1 MARRFVAEFL
11 LPLVRGGA
19 LRVGRPLGPRAV
31 ARVMEVVAHA
41 SRDPTDDEAEPIV
54 MLGAGRRAVAGRHL
68 PAGAAPPL
76 DEVTVRLGAA
86 LHDLL
91 ALAHPDLAGPGIGR
105 RQEQIAL
112 AALELASVGSPSSAR
127 EAVNRH
133 SLLARIPE
141 IVRVDR
147 TVRFWLGHRTFVGR
161 TPPGRIMALPSLR
174 RVRVDKASRS
184 WLREIGIPAV
194 GRLAFLALNVASPLG
209 EALDPL
215 RLDPPLGWGRI
226 LPVLRFPPV
235 ARAVAGAA
243 VEIGVDRAGDAL
255 AGALY
260 RFAGMHDP
268 PFGLPASEESV
279 AFALRFLAHLVWLDV
294 LYGVDPERA
303 RAARPAQVGV
313 GPELGLELAVV
324 ITAAARTRRSLVWPD
339 DVPATGD
346 LGQAFGARLEAL
358 GARASAAGSPRL
370 AAALSIADFAAA
382 PVTRPIAL

>member
-1 MARRFVAEFL
+1 MARRFVTDFL

-31 ARVMEVVAHA
+31 GRVLDLVASA
-41 SRDPTDDEAEPIV
+41 SRDPADDEAEPIA
-54 MLGAGRRAVAGRHL
+54 MLAAGRRAVAGRIL
-68 PAGAAPPL
+68 PVGAAPPL

-91 ALAHPDLAGPGIGR
+91 ALAHPDLMGPGIAR

-112 AALELASVGSPSSAR
+112 CALELASVGSPSSAR

-133 SLLARIPE
+133 SLLSRIPE
-141 IVRVDR
+141 ILRVDR

-174 RVRVDKASRS
+174 RVRVDRASRS

-194 GRLAFLALNVASPLG
+194 GRRAFLALNVASPLG

-226 LPVLRFPPV
+226 LPVLRFAPV
-235 ARAVAGAA
+235 ARAVAGSA
-243 VEIGVDRAGDAL
+243 VELGIDRAGDAL

-268 PFGLPASEESV
+268 PFGLAASEESV

-294 LYGVDPERA
+294 LYGVDPDRA
-303 RAARPAQVGV
+303 RAARPVQA
-313 GPELGLELAVV
+313 GPELGLELAVM

-339 DVPATGD
+339 DVPASGD
-346 LGQAFGARLEAL
+346 VGQAFAARLEAL

-382 PVTRPIAL
+382 PVTRPVAL

>member
-1 MARRFVAEFL
+1 MARRFVLEFL

-31 ARVMEVVAHA
+31 ARVTEAVARA
-41 SRDPTDDEAEPIV
+41 TRDPTDDEAEPIA

-68 PAGAAPPL
+68 PSAVAPPL

-105 RQEQIAL
+105 RQQQIAS

-147 TVRFWLGHRTFVGR
+147 TVRFWLGHQTFVGR

-174 RVRVDKASRS
+174 RVRVDRASRS

-194 GRLAFLALNVASPLG
+194 GRRAFLALNVASPLG

-294 LYGVDPERA
+294 LYGVDPDRA

-324 ITAAARTRRSLVWPD
+324 VTAAARTRRSLVWPD
-339 DVPATGD
+339 DVPATSD
-346 LGQAFGARLEAL
+346 LGQAFGARLEAI
-358 GARASAAGSPRL
+358 GARATAAGSPRL

>member
-1 MARRFVAEFL
+1 MARRFVTEFL

-31 ARVMEVVAHA
+31 ARVMERIARA
-41 SRDPTDDEAEPIV
+41 SRDAADDEAEALAA
-54 MLGAGRRAVAGRHL
+54 LGDGRRLCAGLLL
-68 PAGAAPPL
+68 PAAAPPPL
-76 DEVTVRLGAA
+76 DEVSVRLGAA

-91 ALAHPDLAGPGIGR
+91 SLAHPDLAGPGLGR

-112 AALELASVGSPSSAR
+112 AALELASVGPPASAR

-133 SLLARIPE
+133 ALLARLPE

-147 TVRFWLGHRTFVGR
+147 TVRFWLGRRTFVGR

-174 RVRVDKASRS
+174 RVRVERSSRG

-194 GRLAFLALNVASPLG
+194 GRRAFLALNAASPLG

-226 LPVLRFPPV
+226 LPVLRFPAL
-235 ARAVAGAA
+235 ARAVAGAVA
-243 VEIGVDRAGDAL
+243 EVGVERAGDAL

-260 RFAGMHDP
+260 RYAGMHDP
-268 PFGLPASEESV
+268 PLGLPVSGESV

-294 LYGVDPERA
+294 LYP
-303 RAARPAQVGV
+303 PAPGQ
-313 GPELGLELAVV
+313 GPAGEPGREPGLELAVV
-324 ITAAARTRRSLVWPD
+324 ITAAARTRPDLVWPGD
-339 DVPATGD
+339 LPPDGD
-346 LGQAFGARLEAL
+346 LGRAFAARLEAL
-358 GARASAAGSPRL
+358 DARASAAGSPRL
-370 AAALSIADFAAA
+370 QAALSIADFAAA
-382 PVTRPIAL
+382 PVTRPLAL

>member
-1 MARRFVAEFL
+1 MARPFVSEFL

-19 LRVGRPLGPRAV
+19 LRVGRPLGARAV
-31 ARVMEVVAHA
+31 ARVMDLVASA
-41 SRDPTDDEAEPIV
+41 SRDPVDDEAEPIA
-54 MLGAGRRAVAGRHL
+54 MLGAGRRAVAGRLL

-91 ALAHPDLAGPGIGR
+91 ALAHPDLAGPGIAR

-133 SLLARIPE
+133 SLLSRIPE

-147 TVRFWLGHRTFVGR
+147 TVRFWLGHRTFVGQ

-184 WLREIGIPAV
+184 WLREVGIPAV
-194 GRLAFLALNVASPLG
+194 GRRAFLALNVASPLG

-215 RLDPPLGWGRI
+215 RLDPPLGWGRV
-226 LPVLRFPPV
+226 LPVLRFPGL

-243 VEIGVDRAGDAL
+243 VEIGVERAGDAL

-260 RFAGMHDP
+260 RYAGLHDP
-268 PFGLPASEESV
+268 PLGLAATPENV

-294 LYGVDPERA
+294 LYGADPDRA
-303 RAARPAQVGV
+303 RATRPVGS

-324 ITAAARTRRSLVWPD
+324 ITAAARTEPSLVWPD
-339 DVPATGD
+339 DVSFDGD
-346 LGQAFGARLEAL
+346 LGRAFAARLAL
-358 GARASAAGSPRL
+358 LDARASAAGAPRL
-370 AAALSIADFAAA
+370 AAALSIADYAAT
-382 PVTRPIAL
+382 PVTRPVAL

>member
-1 MARRFVAEFL
+1 M
-11 LPLVRGGA
+11 
-19 LRVGRPLGPRAV
+19 
-31 ARVMEVVAHA
+31 
-41 SRDPTDDEAEPIV
+41 
-54 MLGAGRRAVAGRHL
+54 
-68 PAGAAPPL
+68 
-76 DEVTVRLGAA
+76 
-86 LHDLL
+86 

-112 AALELASVGSPSSAR
+112 CALELASVGSPSSAR

-133 SLLARIPE
+133 SLLARLPE

-147 TVRFWLGHRTFVGR
+147 TVRFWLGHQTFVGR

-174 RVRVDKASRS
+174 RVRVDRQSRS

-194 GRLAFLALNVASPLG
+194 GRRAFLALNVASPLG

-226 LPVLRFPPV
+226 LPVLRFPEV

-243 VEIGVDRAGDAL
+243 VEIGVERAGDAL

-294 LYGVDPERA
+294 LYGVDPDRA

-313 GPELGLELAVV
+313 GPEMGLELAVV

-382 PVTRPIAL
+382 PVTRPVAL

>member
-31 ARVMEVVAHA
+31 ARVMDLVARA
-41 SRDPTDDEAEPIV
+41 SRDPTEDEAESIA

-68 PAGAAPPL
+68 PIGGPPPL

-91 ALAHPDLAGPGIGR
+91 ALAHPDLAGPGIAR
-105 RQEQIAL
+105 RQEQIAQ
-112 AALELASVGSPSSAR
+112 AALELASVGAPSSAR
-127 EAVNRH
+127 EAANRH

-147 TVRFWLGHRTFVGR
+147 TVRFWLGHQTFVGR

-174 RVRVDKASRS
+174 RVRVDRASRG

-194 GRLAFLALNVASPLG
+194 GRRAFLALNVASPLG

-226 LPVLRFPPV
+226 LPVLRFP
-235 ARAVAGAA
+235 
-243 VEIGVDRAGDAL
+243 
-255 AGALY
+255 
-260 RFAGMHDP
+260 
-268 PFGLPASEESV
+268 
-279 AFALRFLAHLVWLDV
+279 
-294 LYGVDPERA
+294 
-303 RAARPAQVGV
+303 
-313 GPELGLELAVV
+313 
-324 ITAAARTRRSLVWPD
+324 
-339 DVPATGD
+339 
-346 LGQAFGARLEAL
+346 
-358 GARASAAGSPRL
+358 
-370 AAALSIADFAAA
+370 
-382 PVTRPIAL
+382 

>member
-1 MARRFVAEFL
+1 MARSFVAEFL

-19 LRVGRPLGPRAV
+19 LRVGRPLGGRAV
-31 ARVMEVVAHA
+31 ERVLELAREVG
-41 SRDPTDDEAEPIV
+41 RDAATDAAEPIAA
-54 MLGAGRRAVAGRHL
+54 LALGRRAIAARLL
-68 PAGAAPPL
+68 PAVAAPPL

-91 ALAHPDLAGPGIGR
+91 ALAHPDLAGPGVGR
-105 RQEQIAL
+105 RQEQIAA
-112 AALELASVGSPSSAR
+112 AALALASVGPPRSVR

-133 SLLARIPE
+133 SLLARLGE

-147 TVRFWLGHRTFVGR
+147 TVKFWLGRQTFVGR

-174 RVRVDKASRS
+174 RVRVERSSRS

-215 RLDPPLGWGRI
+215 RLDPPLGWGRV
-226 LPVLRFPPV
+226 LPVLRFPGL

-243 VEIGVDRAGDAL
+243 VEIGVERAGDAL

-260 RFAGMHDP
+260 RYAGLHDP
-268 PFGLPASEESV
+268 PLGLAATPENV

-294 LYGVDPERA
+294 LYGADPDRA
-303 RAARPAQVGV
+303 RATRPVGS

-324 ITAAARTRRSLVWPD
+324 ITAAARTEPSLVWPD
-339 DVPATGD
+339 DVSFDGD
-346 LGQAFGARLEAL
+346 LGRAFAARLAL
-358 GARASAAGSPRL
+358 LDARASAAGAPRL
-370 AAALSIADFAAA
+370 AAALSIADYAAT
-382 PVTRPIAL
+382 PVTRPVAL

>member
-19 LRVGRPLGPRAV
+19 LRVGRPLGARAV
-31 ARVMEVVAHA
+31 ARVMELVARA
-41 SRDPTDDEAEPIV
+41 GRDPADDEAEPIV
-54 MLGAGRRAVAGRHL
+54 MLGAGRRAVAGRHF

-91 ALAHPDLAGPGIGR
+91 ALSHPDLAGPGIAH

-112 AALELASVGSPSSAR
+112 AAFELASVGSPPSAR

-174 RVRVDKASRS
+174 RVRVDRASRS

-194 GRLAFLALNVASPLG
+194 GRRAFLALNVASPLG

-226 LPVLRFPPV
+226 LPALRFPLV

-268 PFGLPASEESV
+268 PFGQPVSEESV

-294 LYGVDPERA
+294 LYGVDPDRA
-303 RAARPAQVGV
+303 RAARSAQA

-324 ITAAARTRRSLVWPD
+324 ITAAARTRRSLVWPE
-339 DVPATGD
+339 DVSATGD
-346 LGQAFGARLEAL
+346 LGKAFGARLEAL

-382 PVTRPIAL
+382 PVTRPVAL

>member
-11 LPLVRGGA
+11 LPLVRGGS

-31 ARVMEVVAHA
+31 ARVMDLVARA
-41 SRDPTDDEAEPIV
+41 SRDPTEDEAESIA

-68 PAGAAPPL
+68 PIGGPPPL

-91 ALAHPDLAGPGIGR
+91 ALAHPDLAGPGIAR
-105 RQEQIAL
+105 RQEQIAQ
-112 AALELASVGSPSSAR
+112 AALELASVGAPSSAR
-127 EAVNRH
+127 EAANRH

-147 TVRFWLGHRTFVGR
+147 TVRFWLGHQTFVGR

-174 RVRVDKASRS
+174 RVRVDRASRG

-194 GRLAFLALNVASPLG
+194 GRRAFLALNVASPLG

-226 LPVLRFPPV
+226 LPVLRFPLV

-243 VEIGVDRAGDAL
+243 VGIGVDRAGDAL

-279 AFALRFLAHLVWLDV
+279 AFAFRFLAHLVWLDV

-303 RAARPAQVGV
+303 RAARPAQS

-339 DVPATGD
+339 DVPASGD

-382 PVTRPIAL
+382 PVTRPVAL

>member
-31 ARVMEVVAHA
+31 ARVMERIARA
-41 SRDPTDDEAEPIV
+41 SRDATDDEAEALTA
-54 MLGAGRRAVAGRHL
+54 LGDGRRLCAGRLL
-68 PAGAAPPL
+68 PTAAAPRL
-76 DEVTVRLGAA
+76 DEVSVRLGAA

-91 ALAHPDLAGPGIGR
+91 ALAHPDLAGPGIAR
-105 RQEQIAL
+105 RQEQIAA
-112 AALELASVGSPSSAR
+112 AALELATVGTPASAR

-133 SLLARIPE
+133 TVLARLPE

-147 TVRFWLGHRTFVGR
+147 TVRFWLGRQTFVGR

-174 RVRVDKASRS
+174 RVRVDKASRG

-194 GRLAFLALNVASPLG
+194 GRRAFLALNVASPLG

-226 LPVLRFPPV
+226 LPVLRFPV
-235 ARAVAGAA
+235 LARVVAGAV
-243 VEIGVDRAGDAL
+243 VELGVERAGDAL

-260 RFAGMHDP
+260 RYAGMHDP
-268 PFGLPASEESV
+268 PLGVPVSGESV
-279 AFALRFLAHLVWLDV
+279 AFALGFLAHLVWLDV
-294 LYGVDPERA
+294 LYPPEA
-303 RAARPAQVGV
+303 PAAHEPGREP
-313 GPELGLELAVV
+313 GLELAVM
-324 ITAAARTRRSLVWPD
+324 ITAAARTRPALVWPA
-339 DVPATGD
+339 DVPADSD
-346 LGQAFGARLEAL
+346 LGRAFAARLEAL
-358 GARASAAGSPRL
+358 DTRAAAAGSPRL

-382 PVTRPIAL
+382 PVTRPLAL

>member
-31 ARVMEVVAHA
+31 ARVTELVARA
-41 SRDPTDDEAEPIV
+41 SRDPTDDEAEPIA

-68 PAGAAPPL
+68 PAVAAPPL

-91 ALAHPDLAGPGIGR
+91 ALAHPDLVGPGLAR

-112 AALELASVGSPSSAR
+112 AAFELASVGSPSSAR

-133 SLLARIPE
+133 SLLGRIPE

-174 RVRVDKASRS
+174 RVRVDRASRS

-194 GRLAFLALNVASPLG
+194 GRRAFLALNVASPLG
-209 EALDPL
+209 EAIDPL
-215 RLDPPLGWGRI
+215 RLDPPLAWGRI
-226 LPVLRFPPV
+226 LPVLRFPLV
-235 ARAVAGAA
+235 ARAV
-243 VEIGVDRAGDAL
+243 DAL

-294 LYGVDPERA
+294 LYGVDPELA
-303 RAARPAQVGV
+303 RAARPAQA

-339 DVPATGD
+339 DDPATGD
-346 LGQAFGARLEAL
+346 LGQAFGARLDAL

-382 PVTRPIAL
+382 PVTRPVAL

>member
-31 ARVMEVVAHA
+31 DRVTETVARA
-41 SRDPTDDEAEPIV
+41 SRDPTDEEAEPIT
-54 MLGAGRRAVAGRHL
+54 MLGAGRRMVAGRHL

-91 ALAHPDLAGPGIGR
+91 ALAHPDLVGPGIAR

-174 RVRVDKASRS
+174 RVRVARASRS

-194 GRLAFLALNVASPLG
+194 GRRAFLALNVASPLG

-215 RLDPPLGWGRI
+215 RLEPPLGWGRI
-226 LPVLRFPPV
+226 LPVLRFQPV

-243 VEIGVDRAGDAL
+243 LELGVDRAGDAL

-268 PFGLPASEESV
+268 PFGLPASAESV

-294 LYGVDPERA
+294 LYGVDPARA
-303 RAARPAQVGV
+303 RAARPPQE

-382 PVTRPIAL
+382 PVTRPVAL

>member
-1 MARRFVAEFL
+1 MSRRFVAEFL

-19 LRVGRPLGPRAV
+19 LRVGRPLGLRAVDRVTEAV
-31 ARVMEVVAHA
+31 ARAG
-41 SRDPTDDEAEPIV
+41 RDPVDDEAEPIA

-68 PAGAAPPL
+68 PTGGPPPL

-105 RQEQIAL
+105 RQELIAL
-112 AALELASVGSPSSAR
+112 AAFELASVGSPSSAR

-174 RVRVDKASRS
+174 RVRVDRASRS

-194 GRLAFLALNVASPLG
+194 GRRAFLALNVASPLG

-226 LPVLRFPPV
+226 LPVLRFPLV

-260 RFAGMHDP
+260 RYAGMHDP
-268 PFGLPASEESV
+268 PFGLPASAESV

-294 LYGVDPERA
+294 LYGVDPDRA

-339 DVPATGD
+339 DVPATGE
-346 LGQAFGARLEAL
+346 LGRAFGARLEAL